1 MKDLM
6 SIEAMGIRAF
16 SVMVIFGM
24 FLTIAPLA

>member
-1 MKDLM
+1 MKDFM

-24 FLTIAPLA
+24 ILTIAPLA